1 MSPGTAERRV
11 GEGGSLDFQG
21 WFLTPKIAPRQRGPC
36 GGWCERRESAAEG
49 ILRRRNEDDF
59 DSPTAEGRQDN
70 RFDLDDQRRDRPT
83 TTVRQRLTTFLRPSL
98 YLVVVVVVVLPLLR
112 WHSPDLTLRS
122 HQFPRTPLIF
132 PFPDSLRPQQPC
144 LTPSISPT
152 LPPPCTPCGTFA
164 FSTSFVTRGP
174 PSPASTLP
182 SPPNG

>member
-1 MSPGTAERRV
+1 MSLGTAERRV

-83 TTVRQRLTTFLRPSL
+83 TTVRQRLTTFLRQSL
-98 YLVVVVVVVLPLLR
+98 YLVVVVVVLLCLAGTPPTLPSAPINSHKLPLY
-112 WHSPDLTLRS
+112 SPS
-122 HQFPRTPLIF
+122 PTP
-132 PFPDSLRPQQPC
+132 SAPQQPC
-144 LTPSISPT
+144 PTPSISPT